1 MGTEWCAYILNGLM
15 VGCLSSSWGLQYAHL
30 AVGMKS
36 RGMLSFR
43 SNPLPYN
50 CPQPTAPNLPLQLE
64 VSVSLLHVSPCAS
77 RAYTGSPFLS
87 CALSSQP
94 LCPCAPPHLFF
105 SCLLTQSLLCSLSH
119 NGVRSDLWIAV
130 DTMADKRKKSR
141 ELEGGNIR
149 NMNEISKKSGVKE
162 VQS

>member
-36 RGMLSFR
+36 RGMFSFR
-43 SNPLPYN
+43 SSPLPYN

-141 ELEGGNIR
+141 ELDVGSDWWNISVSQLSAL
-149 NMNEISKKSGVKE
+149 M
-162 VQS
+162 